1 MADAIVSVFL
11 EKLLNTLAEEG
22 LYVTKFRE
30 QFEKLQTELQLMQ
43 CFLKDADRLKR
54 KNDTINKVLAVLR
67 ELIYEAEDI
76 LADCQLQSR
85 DDALFSNGCLT
96 CISPPILHFKH
107 QNGKRIK
114 EIIGEITQIKQNIQS
129 LLGGTLLFQPN
140 AINGKDQMPRWSSQV
155 YDHTMV
161 VGLEADTKKIKDW
174 LFEAA
179 REGKQEILAIGVVGM
194 GGLGKTTISQ
204 KVYNEKEID
213 DHFDRRMWVS
223 VSQTFTE
230 EQIMRSMLRNLGDAS
245 VGDDANELLKK
256 INQYLLGKR
265 YLIVMDD
272 VWGEDVAWWGRISQG
287 RNERVSR
294 KMGVKETRI
303 HRPKFLNK
311 DYSWLLFQKIAFAA
325 SEGQCIYPDLEDV
338 GKEIVDKC
346 EGLPLAI
353 KAVGGMMLCKASYYH
368 EWRRIADHFRDELAE
383 NDDSVMASLQLSY
396 DELPPY
402 LKSCFLSFS
411 LYPDDCVIT
420 KQQVVHWWIGEG
432 FVPLRS
438 GRSSTDADEDC
449 FSGLI
454 NRCLIE
460 VVDKTY
466 NGTILTCKMHMVR
479 ELVIKIAKDDTFSVT
494 NNTNCRH
501 SGITNNMDRKQLTA
515 NPKLRGLVSTTKSG
529 EVNKIES
536 STAKK
541 LSDSLLFHIG
551 SLHHLTYLSLSNT
564 HPSIELPASLEKLT
578 NLQILD
584 LSYCQNL
591 RTLPHNLITLR
602 KLKVLDVSN
611 CGSLECLPKGLGRLS
626 NLEVLLGFRP
636 ARSSHGCRIGELRNL
651 TRLRI
656 LGLHLTH
663 ADEVEE
669 NEVNAMA
676 NLHDLENLSISC
688 FDSHGSDL
696 TSKLDKLYPPQQL
709 YELSLKFYPGKM
721 SPAWL
726 NPIALPLLKY
736 LSISSGNLANVNQ
749 NFWGYNNIVWK
760 IQGLMLESLSDLE
773 LEWPMLQ
780 EAMQSLRIVNVS
792 WCPEL
797 VSFPI
802 DDVGFRGGEIFSL
815 QIFKIPYFSFHFSF
829 VFTQKKRDSSRERE
843 MDPDSVKSTL
853 SNLAFGNVMAAAA
866 RDYQKELLAQE
877 KAQSSTANEE
887 VDLDELMD
895 DPELEKLHAD
905 RIAALKK
912 EAEKR
917 EALKRQGHGDY
928 REITEGDFLGE
939 VTGSETVV
947 CHFYHKEF
955 YRCKIMDKHLKALA
969 PKHMDTKFIKLD
981 AENAPFFVTKLAVKT
996 LPCVIIFR
1004 KGVAVDRLVG
1014 FQDLGA
1020 KDDFAMRT
1028 LEVVLIKKG
1037 IISEKKNEDDEDD
1050 VYDES
1055 RRRTVR
1061 SSVNHDSDSD

>member
-1 MADAIVSVFL
+1 MMKILVAEASLTSPYLFSLFCKANPKSMADAIVSVFL

-129 LLGGTLLFQPN
+129 LLGGAFLFQPN

-194 GGLGKTTISQ
+194 GGLGKTTIAQ
-204 KVYNEKEID
+204 KVFNEKEID
-213 DHFDRRMWVS
+213 NHFDRRMWVS

-272 VWGEDVAWWGRISQG
+272 VWGEDVAWWGGISQG
-287 RNERVSR
+287 LPKGNGSCVIITTRNERVSR

-353 KAVGGMMLCKASYYH
+353 KA
-368 EWRRIADHFRDELAE
+368 
-383 NDDSVMASLQLSY
+383 
-396 DELPPY
+396 
-402 LKSCFLSFS
+402 
-411 LYPDDCVIT
+411 
-420 KQQVVHWWIGEG
+420 
-432 FVPLRS
+432 
-438 GRSSTDADEDC
+438 
-449 FSGLI
+449 
-454 NRCLIE
+454 
-460 VVDKTY
+460 
-466 NGTILTCKMHMVR
+466 
-479 ELVIKIAKDDTFSVT
+479 
-494 NNTNCRH
+494 
-501 SGITNNMDRKQLTA
+501 
-515 NPKLRGLVSTTKSG
+515 LRGLVSTTKSG

-536 STAKK
+536 SAAKK
-541 LSDSLLFHIG
+541 LTEFRYLRVLDVSKSIFELPISSLLFHIG

-564 HPSIELPASLEKLT
+564 HPLIELPASLEKLT

-676 NLHDLENLSISC
+676 NLRDLENLSISC

-802 DDVGFRGGEIFSL
+802 DDVGFRGGNERIGIEAWNYKGL
-815 QIFKIPYFSFHFSF
+815 NLGLVDLILACRLLGPK
-829 VFTQKKRDSSRERE
+829 ERE

-939 VTGSETVV
+939 VTGSEKVI

>member
-96 CISPPILHFKH
+96 CISPPVLHFKH
-107 QNGKRIK
+107 QNGKRIN

-129 LLGGTLLFQPN
+129 LLGGALLFQPN

-179 REGKQEILAIGVVGM
+179 SEGKQEILAIGVVGM
-194 GGLGKTTISQ
+194 GGLGKTTIAQ
-204 KVYNEKEID
+204 KVFNIEKEID

-272 VWGEDVAWWGRISQG
+272 VWGEDVAWWRRISQG
-287 RNERVSR
+287 LPKGNGSCVIITTRNERVSR

-411 LYPDDCVIT
+411 LYPEDCVIT

-432 FVPLRS
+432 FVRLRS
-438 GRSSTDADEDC
+438 GRSSTDAGEDC

-466 NGTILTCKMHMVR
+466 NGTILTCKMHDMVR
-479 ELVIKIAKDDTFSVT
+479 ELVIKIAKDDAFSVT
-494 NNTNCRH
+494 NKTNCRH

-541 LSDSLLFHIG
+541 LSEFRYLRVLDVSKSIFELPIGSLLFHIG

-564 HPSIELPASLEKLT
+564 HPLIELPASLEKLT

-591 RTLPHNLITLR
+591 RTLPHNLITLN

-676 NLHDLENLSISC
+676 NLRDLENLSISC

-802 DDVGFRGGEIFSL
+802 DDVGFRGG
-815 QIFKIPYFSFHFSF
+815 
-829 VFTQKKRDSSRERE
+829 VW
-843 MDPDSVKSTL
+843 
-853 SNLAFGNVMAAAA
+853 
-866 RDYQKELLAQE
+866 
-877 KAQSSTANEE
+877 
-887 VDLDELMD
+887 
-895 DPELEKLHAD
+895 
-905 RIAALKK
+905 
-912 EAEKR
+912 
-917 EALKRQGHGDY
+917 
-928 REITEGDFLGE
+928 
-939 VTGSETVV
+939 
-947 CHFYHKEF
+947 
-955 YRCKIMDKHLKALA
+955 
-969 PKHMDTKFIKLD
+969 IK
-981 AENAPFFVTKLAVKT
+981 
-996 LPCVIIFR
+996 
-1004 KGVAVDRLVG
+1004 G
-1014 FQDLGA
+1014 
-1020 KDDFAMRT
+1020 
-1028 LEVVLIKKG
+1028 
-1037 IISEKKNEDDEDD
+1037 
-1050 VYDES
+1050 
-1055 RRRTVR
+1055 
-1061 SSVNHDSDSD
+1061 